1 MTITRL
7 AQRTGMDRF
16 ATSRHLA
23 ILRRAGLVSAL
34 RRRERFEHS
43 LNGVALEELEEW
55 LLRFLV

>member
-1 MTITRL
+1 
-7 AQRTGMDRF
+7 MDRF